1 MADMLSIGSSA
12 ANTYKTALDV
22 TSHNI
27 ANVSTDGYSRQRA
40 EIMSSAPGLSSVK
53 FSGAGS
59 YVDTVMRIQA
69 DYIQRQLNTSNAS
82 VERYDQQLQLSQQVE
97 GIVSS
102 SEDGV
107 QTFIQSFFDSLQEVA
122 DNPTSGTSR
131 QMMLNEA
138 GNIESHLNNLTTVF
152 SDTQE
157 QVNGQIKSMADEIND
172 RLQTIQSIN
181 DQVERAFDNGSQP
194 PNDLLDQRDQ
204 AILELSGYIG
214 IKTFYQESGRID
226 IHTANGQLPLLS
238 DNTITE
244 LKAELGP
251 YSNENRIEL
260 YMTLGGEQKVISDKI
275 SGGQL
280 GGVLDFRSNM
290 LDVAQN
296 ELGLTMNGFVASMNW
311 QHYQGYDLNG
321 DAGTSLFQP
330 LASTAI
336 KNINNDI
343 ASDDGTGIAITFNP
357 PQPAAGF
364 NGEPPYTPAT
374 QPATYG
380 DKEEYF
386 NNAINAI
393 GEMEPREYLMIYN
406 GTTGNFDVYDRQN
419 EGVVLGSFAN
429 DPLNPSII
437 DGLEFKADG
446 GTYAAGD
453 RFIVKPHQDM
463 LEQFETLI
471 TDSDLI
477 ASRGQSQIDS
487 NNDGSLNDEVP
498 APAAYGDNVNIANMA
513 NLQSKKILLADNN
526 GAATETILG
535 GFAKMTS
542 NAGMYVRSSEIQLT
556 AQTNVHQQML
566 NQRDSLSG
574 VSLDEEAA
582 NLMKFQ
588 QAYEAAAQII
598 ATSQSIFQTLLGA
611 VRG

>member
-27 ANVSTDGYSRQRA
+27 ANVSTEGYSRQRA

-53 FSGAGS
+53 FSGSGS

-69 DYIQRQLNTSNAS
+69 DYIQMQLNSSNAS
-82 VERYDQQLQLSQQVE
+82 VQRYDQQLQLSKQVE
-97 GIVSS
+97 GIVSGT
-102 SEDGV
+102 EDGV
-107 QTFIQSFFDSLQEVA
+107 QVFIQSFFDSLQEAA
-122 DNPTSGTSR
+122 DNPTSSTSR
-131 QMMLNEA
+131 QMVLNEA
-138 GNIESHLNNLTTVF
+138 GNIESHLNNLSTVF
-152 SDTQE
+152 TDTQQ
-157 QVNGQIKSMADEIND
+157 QVNSQIKSLSDEIND
-172 RLQTIQSIN
+172 RLKTIQSVN
-181 DQVERAFDNGSQP
+181 DQVERGLASGSQP

-214 IKTFYQESGRID
+214 IKTYPQENGRID

-244 LKAELGP
+244 LQAKLGP
-251 YSNENRIEL
+251 YGDENRIEL
-260 YMTLGGEQKVISDKI
+260 YATIGGEDRVVSDRI
-275 SGGQL
+275 TGGQL
-280 GGVLDFRSNM
+280 GGILDFRSNM

-321 DAGTSLFQP
+321 DAGGSLFEP
-330 LASTAI
+330 LASSAI
-336 KNINNDI
+336 KNANND
-343 ASDDGTGIAITFNP
+343 ATSDDGSGISISFNP

-380 DKEEYF
+380 DKEEYLQ
-386 NNAINAI
+386 NAFTSI

-419 EGVVLGSFAN
+419 ESLLLGSFAN
-429 DPLNPSII
+429 DPLNPTII
-437 DGLEFKADG
+437 DGLEFKGDG

-453 RFIVKPHQDM
+453 RFISKPHQDV
-463 LEQFETLI
+463 LDQFHTLI

-487 NNDGSLNDEVP
+487 NNDGLLTDEVP

-513 NLQSKKILLADNN
+513 NLQSKKILLSDNN
-526 GAATETILG
+526 GAATESLLG

-542 NAGMYVRSSEIQLT
+542 NAGMYVRSSEIQLN
-556 AQTNVHQQML
+556 AQTNVHAQML

-588 QAYEAAAQII
+588 QAYEASAQII